1 MAIIQVKADHYLV
14 NKPILK
20 DKIQK
25 FDEERGAQALPTSE
39 APIKPLQKE
48 DRKEKEVEVLSIIIS
63 STTYGKRIK

>member
-39 APIKPLQKE
+39 APIKPKE

-63 STTYGKRIK
+63 STTYGKRRK